1 MEQRIT
7 ITFYEET
14 CEKIKERTQIKGLAS
29 IAQCIRE
36 LVDLALKFEEIT
48 EKSNDKNNENDL
60 LSLLAELKNLLKNNL
75 NWSLETRF
83 LSRFLIENHPNVTK
97 EKQVEVLQKYKD
109 RAHDLVNGLLQEIK
123 D

>member
-1 MEQRIT
+1 MDRYT

-14 CEKIKERTQIKGLAS
+14 SEKIKGRAQKKGISS

-36 LVDLALKFEEIT
+36 LVELALKFEEMA
-48 EKSNDKNNENDL
+48 EKSEGSLQENDL
-60 LSLLAELKNLLKNNL
+60 VALLSEIKNLLKNNL

-83 LSRFLIENHPNVTK
+83 LSRFLIENNPNVTK
-97 EKQVEVLQKYKD
+97 EKQTEVLQKFKE
-109 RAHDLVNGLLQEIK
+109 RAQDLVNGMLQELP

>member
-1 MEQRIT
+1 MDRYT

-14 CEKIKERTQIKGLAS
+14 SEKIKERAQKKGISS

-36 LVDLALKFEEIT
+36 LVELALKFEEMT
-48 EKSNDKNNENDL
+48 EKSEGNLQENDL
-60 LSLLAELKNLLKNNL
+60 ISLLSEIRNLLKNNL

-83 LSRFLIENHPNVTK
+83 LSRFLIENNPNITK
-97 EKQVEVLQKYKD
+97 EKQTEVLQKFKE
-109 RAHDLVNGLLQEIK
+109 RAQDLVNGMLQELP